1 MIIYDF
7 GSSLAVIADAWQT
20 GVWKGLFLALP
31 LSVAHLLI
39 WRVSFYESWKLGVAG
54 VCGKCV
60 GELLLIFSI
69 ILGWRSLF
77 HTWYFMAP
85 ILMLL
90 SVTYIVFVTTFTAFP
105 GLVGSIGPRNNFK
118 KTWSDYLTGFSAHV
132 FLGITQQTYICHR
145 LSNIA
150 LDWDDKISF
159 GSLIKTPQG
168 YLDQTITGTTFS
180 FCIGLIA
187 GYLLVTFL
195 WFYFGTFCFTIVFS
209 NLQKLEQSSFLNISN
224 PINTRST
231 SEADV
236 VDSLSP
242 FMLFYGQQ
250 IRPQFLKIKSFF
262 DLLLQSTIFCL
273 TWFHLTHYPAYY
285 VPAEGL
291 QLVSQHFD
299 SKIFKSEYEQKIP
312 TEVPS
317 EVDDLYTKLL
327 LTKKRPKDKYQPS
340 PEFLQFEKEIKEKG
354 GAVFG
359 DRIYSRQ
366 LLTRFGPF
374 MPIQK
379 YGRSWGWGEYTE
391 ETFFRERDKLPGT
404 SLNPTLKKM
413 EIFDAVRWSVRRAI
427 RLRDVLFLRIH
438 RIKDDYDDEKEDE
451 KERREETKKSQY
463 FQSDIAKYEKVDSLL
478 AEEMYQE
485 LEDKDEIIEKA
496 EDSLNE
502 KVGTFRLKFNKKGSP
517 NNTDIEYFLFLER
530 LREDPKKLARGLD
543 LELRHITD
551 DVYEENFPRLRP
563 SLSFANELPETEL
576 EEYMRELEEIED
588 GDSSDESK
596 ENQKRII
603 TILYQDPAVK
613 AIAKRQNFWGMRSLY
628 PFFEGVE
635 DGELDVESK
644 ARLTELEDQL
654 KDRTERNRKLL
665 VKSRKK
671 IKTNKLKQAMTDL
684 TSTFQFQRVKRAE
697 QLLQGSL
704 GEKSESNPS
713 SQPPEPKRRGLSKDR
728 KDRKKTQTKS
738 KKTSKKGKKKVK
750 AKGKGKGK
758 TKGKQVPGER
768 DPADQEGGA
777 EEGEDGE
784 REGVF
789 TANMDQKVPN
799 KPTYNTIRTKFETL
813 NLRSL
818 DSFPPQT
825 QISLIQSRIE
835 PDTSDDFDFD
845 SEFDDE
851 FNVQPIS
858 QPKTID
864 DLSVESDSNSLE
876 NISTTLLDDETDDE
890 PTNNLEDI
898 LELGD
903 DPVVKK
909 EKYRSVP
916 PPSNPWKKE
925 DKDIPFNLDND
936 FDVVS
941 ASIKPPVVL
950 DEDALDTKRFLF
962 DWFERQQRRVK
973 KLTSKRKAVRKAEM
987 TRFNFALREPLFTKT
1002 LLEKTESV
1010 DNLGFQFFNEY
1021 ISYRPFQYLAFKDI
1035 RNRIT
1040 EENRA
1045 VRMDE
1050 SEEDVDSL
1058 YRIRRRQPLD
1068 QLNLAFERED
1078 AELEQIHHLPLNF
1091 TDKVAEKEPTISEK
1105 DFKLNFKER
1114 QFISQNDTTGLALG
1128 VPRQF
1133 YDRLFRPLLDK
1144 TIYLAKERH
1153 INEFRSNL
1161 TRKLLRKDN
1170 LKPRRLIKTK
1180 QSLDQVA
1187 DLRPSKL
1194 KSRRPKSANALYEKE
1209 INDRLN
1215 QSPTLNSID
1224 TKTNLQA
1231 FELYERTSK
1240 FDKPVKKEPEPSSN
1254 ITRSRNSTNTTSK
1267 KLFRNSNGWDLWRGQ
1282 SFGDLWQGFHQMT
1295 TSFSSDNLEVSDE
1308 YSMPSVI
1315 EKDKPKISLNEF
1327 GLMSTNPSKVV
1338 KRDEFSSSSNKHV
1351 FKSKKDTLILHDYL
1365 LNSKTM
1371 SKSQSFEDKKSRK
1384 KLDKKPTDPYAEAMA
1399 KKRAEEWRQTR
1410 HAPPHFNIEA
1420 KQPKLK
1426 LSEDRLQ
1433 PRYERKNGKLS
1444 FRAYTMDGT
1453 PAAPPISLGSAS
1465 VSDRYRQRVD
1475 KNHPDPKMHADE
1487 IGADEG
1493 WSKRREATTITRDGY
1508 VAHYYRVLMHP
1519 TGPNT
1524 IVKTE
1529 RLKDP
1534 RNPENALYWKVRK
1547 QRFVNEVFIKPV
1559 FRLVM
1564 RGAKKVSFKAGSVSI
1579 KIFGFT
1585 LKKGAKL
1592 TNQGVNLT
1600 ARGVKSVSVPSLF
1613 YFSKPKKRVLHFANA
1628 SLYFH
1633 DYLYTAKYFH
1643 LPMGEQATTF
1653 PYWRMRIATVILP
1666 KIITPIFYKA
1676 KNVKTTLFPKRTF
1689 FSRTLERKETLPES
1703 TRSLKASTAKTV
1715 NKTDFQTEYLLY
1727 QYQRSPLYRALINH
1741 NVSRMLDH
1749 DLPSTIVHKAF
1760 NKNETEAIK
1769 QKMFIY
1775 YQTKHLHNLANNEK
1789 FSFSEVK
1796 KPLFTDNDILYNSNT
1811 LTADESA
1818 MINKLV
1824 SQPVRRSRKFRIFP
1838 RFITKL
1844 FRGSSNKVKNTN
1856 ENDEDMFFET
1866 PESNGTSVLL
1876 NDISGDNTEILDQP
1890 ELDEANIFFNIN
1902 TVLSEL
1908 ETKIMNMLNVFNTSQ
1923 QIQSLTLN
1931 TSISEL
1937 QDKLSFLSH
1946 DERRQNYRSNSSFK
1960 HSFSN
1965 ETAGS
1970 NKKIK
1975 KEKSSGMLKSPF
1987 AYRIPVRINLLYREV
2002 NKLTKRVIL
2011 DTIPFRTSLTEVTDK
2026 NIGIRQKHT
2035 ASPIRV
2041 VNFNNPNYIQEPLV
2055 NTYWKP
2061 FIFSGPNL
2069 RDLPLQMVGVSG
2081 GVQPRLNRVEKQALD
2096 DKNLWN
2102 LTGKT
2107 FSGEKTLYR
2116 RSGPYSLGP
2125 LSFEPNLGSQ
2135 VLTTFID
2142 KSDKTLL
2149 PFFEDFWA
2157 ARLRLG
2163 TYDSWLNILP
2173 KNSGDPLYI
2182 KARNTVL
2189 RLKRSQKL
2197 RINQLASLQKLS
2209 LLPKLG
2215 KVVNPNKFLQN
2226 FTGKQSPQS
2235 KITKDSY
2242 NFLVAYLH
2250 SFGINTFDDEIKIA
2264 TNNADIQ
2271 DEPSLL
2277 LTNGMMTFLQ
2287 KDNRYK
2293 PWYHEEIYIPEF
2305 TDFSYYDPDSS
2316 LTDLFLITQEL
2327 FSPVVLFSE
2336 TPPVLS
2342 AKQLINNNIEEK
2354 LLDEALQKEL
2364 FPDEKTNNIF
2374 KYLNLKQFMNQ
2385 RNSKGTSFSHPED
2398 DDYDDYD
2405 KDDDYDEDDE
2415 DGEEE
2420 EESLKYEENVDE
2432 VEDSE
2437 TNTFFEDDEDDYED
2451 DEDDEGGD
2459 TIIDNTIKPN
2469 IDTRIYNSDDRVEDS
2484 SDEDDDDYDDD
2495 DYEDEEDDDS

>member
-77 HTWYFMAP
+77 HTWYIMAP
-85 ILMLL
+85 LFMLL

-224 PINTRST
+224 PISTRST

-236 VDSLSP
+236 VNSLSP

-312 TEVPS
+312 TKLPS
-317 EVDDLYTKLL
+317 EVDGLYTKLL

-340 PEFLQFEKEIKEKG
+340 PEFLQFENEIKEKG

-404 SLNPTLKKM
+404 SLNPILKKM

-427 RLRDVLFLRIH
+427 RLRDVFFLRIH

-463 FQSDIAKYEKVDSLL
+463 FQRDIAKYEKVDSLL
-478 AEEMYQE
+478 AEELYQE

-496 EDSLNE
+496 EDSLTE
-502 KVGTFRLKFNKKGSP
+502 KVGTFRLKFNKYDKGSI

-551 DVYEENFPRLRP
+551 DVYEENFPRFRP
-563 SLSFANELPETEL
+563 SLSFANELPEMEL

-588 GDSSDESK
+588 GDSSEESK
-596 ENQKRII
+596 ERQKRII
-603 TILYQDPAVK
+603 TIFYQDPAVK
-613 AIAKRQNFWGMRSLY
+613 AIVNRQNFWGMRSLY

-635 DGELDVESK
+635 DSELDMESRV
-644 ARLTELEDQL
+644 RLSKLDDQL
-654 KDRTERNRKLL
+654 KERTERNRKLL
-665 VKSRKK
+665 VKSGKK
-671 IKTNKLKQAMTDL
+671 IKTNKIKQAMTDL
-684 TSTFQFQRVKRAE
+684 TSTFQFQEIKRAE
-697 QLLQGSL
+697 QLLSGRFR
-704 GEKSESNPS
+704 EKFEPNPS
-713 SQPPEPKRRGLSKDR
+713 SQPPDSKRRGSARDGKDK
-728 KDRKKTQTKS
+728 KDKKDKKRTKAKS

-758 TKGKQVPGER
+758 TKGKEVSQER
-768 DPADQEGGA
+768 DPADQGDDA

-789 TANMDQKVPN
+789 TANMDEKAPD
-799 KPTYNTIRTKFETL
+799 KPTYNDIRSHFEIL

-825 QISLIQSRIE
+825 QLSLVQSRIE
-835 PDTSDDFDFD
+835 PDTSDDLDFD

-851 FNVQPIS
+851 FNVQLIP
-858 QPKTID
+858 QPKTTNDLSAKLDPNSLKDINTILID
-864 DLSVESDSNSLE
+864 DEVN
-876 NISTTLLDDETDDE
+876 DEF
-890 PTNNLEDI
+890 TNNMDDI
-898 LELGD
+898 LELD
-903 DPVVKK
+903 DDMIVEK

-916 PPSNPWKKE
+916 LPSNPWKTE
-925 DKDIPFNLDND
+925 EKDIPFNLDND
-936 FDVVS
+936 FDVVA
-941 ASIKPPVVL
+941 ASIKKQPVVL

-1091 TDKVAEKEPTISEK
+1091 TDKVVEKEPTISEE

-1114 QFISQNDTTGLALG
+1114 QFISQNDTNGLALG
-1128 VPRQF
+1128 IPRQF

-1194 KSRRPKSANALYEKE
+1194 KRRYPKSINALYEKE
-1209 INDRLN
+1209 INDRIN

-1240 FDKPVKKEPEPSSN
+1240 FDKSVKKEPEPSFD
-1254 ITRSRNSTNTTSK
+1254 IFRRRKPINTTSK

-1282 SFGDLWQGFHQMT
+1282 FFGDLWQGFHQMT
-1295 TSFSSDNLEVSDE
+1295 ISSSSDNFEASDE

-1327 GLMSTNPSKVV
+1327 GLMSTNPSTVV
-1338 KRDEFSSSSNKHV
+1338 NRDEFSPSSNRYV
-1351 FKSKKDTLILHDYL
+1351 FKSKKDRPILSDYL
-1365 LNSKTM
+1365 LNSKPI
-1371 SKSQSFEDKKSRK
+1371 SKSRSFEDKRSRK
-1384 KLDKKPTDPYAEAMA
+1384 KLDKKPTDPYAEAMD

-1426 LSEDRLQ
+1426 FSEDRSQ
-1433 PRYERKNGKLS
+1433 PRYHRKNGKLS

-1453 PAAPPISLGSAS
+1453 PTAPPISLGSAA
-1465 VSDRYRQRVD
+1465 VGDRYRERVD
-1475 KNHPDPKMHADE
+1475 KNHPDPKLHADE
-1487 IGADEG
+1487 LWSDEG
-1493 WSKRREATTITRDGY
+1493 WSARKKVTTIKRDGRL
-1508 VAHYYRVLMHP
+1508 AHLHRVLLHP
-1519 TGPNT
+1519 TVANT

-1534 RNPENALYWKVRK
+1534 RNPENALYWKVRR
-1547 QRFVNEVFIKPV
+1547 QRLVNEAFVKPV

-1564 RGAKKVSFKAGSVSI
+1564 RGAKEVSFKAGSASI
-1579 KIFGFT
+1579 KILGFT
-1585 LKKGAKL
+1585 FNKGAKL
-1592 TNQGVNLT
+1592 TNQGVNVT
-1600 ARGVKSVSVPSLF
+1600 TRGVKSLPVPSLF
-1613 YFSKPKKRVLHFANA
+1613 YFSKPKKRVLRFANA

-1666 KIITPIFYKA
+1666 KIITPVFYKA
-1676 KNVKTTLFPKRTF
+1676 KKSRTTLFPKQTF
-1689 FSRTLERKETLPES
+1689 FSRTIERKETLSES
-1703 TRSLKASTAKTV
+1703 ARLLKASTAKTV

-1811 LTADESA
+1811 LTADEAA

-1824 SQPVRRSRKFRIFP
+1824 SQPARKSRKFRIFP

-1844 FRGSSNKVKNTN
+1844 FQGSSNKVKNIN
-1856 ENDEDMFFET
+1856 ENDEDMIFET

-1876 NDISGDNTEILDQP
+1876 NNISDDNNEILDQP

-1946 DERRQNYRSNSSFK
+1946 DERHQNYRPNSSFK

-1965 ETAGS
+1965 EMDNS
-1970 NKKIK
+1970 DKKIK
-1975 KEKSSGMLKSPF
+1975 KEKNSDILKSPF
-1987 AYRIPVRINLLYREV
+1987 AYRIPVHINTSYQEV
-2002 NKLTKRVIL
+2002 KKLTKRVIL

-2026 NIGIRQKHT
+2026 NIGIRQKHI

-2041 VNFNNPNYIQEPLV
+2041 VNFNNSNYIQEPLV

-2125 LSFEPNLGSQ
+2125 LSFEPNLSSQ
-2135 VLTTFID
+2135 VLTNFID

-2173 KNSGDPLYI
+2173 KNSDDPLYI

-2197 RINQLASLQKLS
+2197 RINQLASLQKLR

-2226 FTGKQSPQS
+2226 FTGKKSPQS

-2305 TDFSYYDPDSS
+2305 TDFSHYDPDSS
-2316 LTDLFLITQEL
+2316 LTDLFLINQEL
-2327 FSPVVLFSE
+2327 FSPIVLFSE

-2354 LLDEALQKEL
+2354 LLDEALEKEL

-2374 KYLNLKQFMNQ
+2374 KYLNLKQFMKQ
-2385 RNSKGTSFSHPED
+2385 QNSKGTSFSPP
-2398 DDYDDYD
+2398 
-2405 KDDDYDEDDE
+2405 
-2415 DGEEE
+2415 E
-2420 EESLKYEENVDE
+2420 EESLKYDDDYDYDDYDDEDDEGENVDE
-2432 VEDSE
+2432 VEDS
-2437 TNTFFEDDEDDYED
+2437 DED
-2451 DEDDEGGD
+2451 GN
-2459 TIIDNTIKPN
+2459 TVVDNTIKSN
-2469 IDTRIYNSDDRVEDS
+2469 IDTRIYGSDDRVEDS
-2484 SDEDDDDYDDD
+2484 SDDEDDEDDDYDDYDED
-2495 DYEDEEDDDS
+2495 DEDDDS